1 MTGIDETPTDLIE
14 LALEA
19 ARAAS
24 ELIHDR
30 RPGRLQVNQK
40 STATDN
46 VTDMDLASE
55 ALIRSVISASRPLD
69 RFIGEESA
77 QDSSMLESG
86 GTELPGSTKSSE
98 VTWIVD
104 PIDGTTNYLYDLPG
118 YNVSIA
124 AAIGDKVVAGVV
136 ADPAHGRIYSATLG
150 GGAFCNGSPIDATK
164 SVAPPELTLDRAL
177 IATGFAYSP
186 ATRAKQGRVVAEL
199 LPRVR
204 DIRRFGAAALDLCH
218 VAAGRVDGYFEVGLA
233 LWDVAAG
240 ALIASEAG
248 AIVEP
253 LRGGPS
259 MPTSVV
265 AAKPEIL
272 EQLQELLDE
281 LGAGTVNQPG
291 A

>member
-1 MTGIDETPTDLIE
+1 MTGDDATPADLVD
-14 LALEA
+14 LALQA
-19 ARAAS
+19 VRAAS

-55 ALIRSVISASRPLD
+55 SLIRSVIASSRPWD
-69 RFIGEESA
+69 RIIGEESA
-77 QDSSMLESG
+77 QDSSKLATG
-86 GTELPGSTKSSE
+86 GAELARSREANE

-124 AAIGDKVVAGVV
+124 AAIGDEVVAGVV

-150 GGAFCNGSPIDATK
+150 GGAFCNGSPIDATT
-164 SVAPPELTLDRAL
+164 SVTPKKLTLDRAL
-177 IATGFAYSP
+177 IATGFAYLP

-233 LWDVAAG
+233 QWDVAAG
-240 ALIASEAG
+240 ALIAREAG
-248 AIVEP
+248 AMVES
-253 LRGGPS
+253 LRGGPA

-272 EQLQELLDE
+272 EQLQELLDD